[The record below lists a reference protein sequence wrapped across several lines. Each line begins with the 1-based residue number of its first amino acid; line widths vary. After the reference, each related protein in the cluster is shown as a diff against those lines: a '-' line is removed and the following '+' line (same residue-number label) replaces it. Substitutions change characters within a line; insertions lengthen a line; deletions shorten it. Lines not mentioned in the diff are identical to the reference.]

1 VSSQAFAS
9 GIGTNRARLGY
20 NARSSEQRDLSHPL
34 TIHKEND
41 TMNGTH
47 SRDVLRALAVTS
59 ALALALAATA
69 AFAGEAT
76 SAATPA
82 PGKPPKEGE
91 LSAAAPKGAT
101 AAVPA
106 AEAATTKEAAVKKA
120 TTAAKAGSGYIDGVM
135 PVKPEK
141 TPEHVQVQHILIG
154 FAGSVPGKNIT
165 RTKDEA
171 QKLAMEVLDRARKG
185 EDYGALVRKYTDDSP
200 PGIYAMA
207 GIGVTAAPG
216 EFARDRMVAAFG
228 DVGFNISPGNI
239 DVAPWD
245 AQKSPFGWHI
255 IKRLK

>member
-1 VSSQAFAS
+1 
-9 GIGTNRARLGY
+9 
-20 NARSSEQRDLSHPL
+20 
-34 TIHKEND
+34 
-41 TMNGTH
+41 MNGSH
-47 SRDVLRALAVTS
+47 SRDVMRALVATS
-59 ALALALAATA
+59 ALALALTA
-69 AFAGEAT
+69 AACASESKPAKEAKTASAGEAT
-76 SAATPA
+76 SAATPT

-91 LSAAAPKGAT
+91 LSNVAPTGAAT
-101 AAVPA
+101 AAPA
-106 AEAATTKEAAVKKA
+106 ADAATKEAAVKKA
-120 TTAAKAGSGYIDGVM
+120 ATAAKAGSGYVEGVM
-135 PVKPEK
+135 PVKPAT

-165 RTKDEA
+165 RTKAEA
-171 QKLAMEVLDRARKG
+171 EKLAMEVLDRARKG

-207 GIGVTAAPG
+207 GIGVAAAPG

-239 DVAPWD
+239 DVAAWD